1 MTTRQVIYNASH
13 RSDAFL
19 RAVRSP
25 VGSGKSTAMSW
36 KIMRRGKGLS
46 GGKAHGEGE
55 PLKGSFPA
63 LRNRAPISAF
73 YT

>member
-1 MTTRQVIYNASH
+1 MTTRQVIYNASPTLSRFD

-19 RAVRSP
+19 RAVRGP

-36 KIMRRGKGLS
+36 EIMRRDKGPS

-55 PLKGSFPA
+55 PLKGSCPA
-63 LRNRAPISAF
+63 LRN
-73 YT
+73 